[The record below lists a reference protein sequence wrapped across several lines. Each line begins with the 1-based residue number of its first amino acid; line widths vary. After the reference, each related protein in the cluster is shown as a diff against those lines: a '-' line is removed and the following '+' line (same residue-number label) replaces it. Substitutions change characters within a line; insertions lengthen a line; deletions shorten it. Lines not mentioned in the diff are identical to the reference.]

1 MALPRHSLGPAAS
14 ACAGPQGRYPV
25 HQCGDG
31 AGGARGNFP
40 AVEYPRRSR
49 CTRTHRRAPGW
60 PLPIHQPRRGLAGVG
75 LGCRTQSRRRAG
87 AGAELKCQSHL
98 GQNAGGVRDS
108 GGQGRGGNR
117 LHARAQHRLVV
128 VRVSR
133 RRPRPQRTG
142 VGRCGPT
149 RGANPGHRR
158 RQRRERLCR
167 GRKCCRAAGSNR
179 GFRFLSYRGA
189 GDGLARVQRIAAG
202 GGASRIY
209 SSVMDRRVKERLIGA
224 SILVAL
230 VVLVVPE
237 LLSGPKPNT
246 APSPTLPAAAPEP
259 IRNVTVDLTTSKAPA
274 NSEVEPGSPETG
286 ASSSGEPSG
295 ASAGTST
302 GATSGATTGTTAG
315 ATSGASNA
323 ASAAYSPTA
332 ETPIAQSPAPAGT
345 GASPSAHNG
354 APAKQPP
361 RTAAARAASVE
372 SGATSPTSVGH
383 GSWSVQLGS
392 FASRAN

>member
-1 MALPRHSLGPAAS
+1 
-14 ACAGPQGRYPV
+14 
-25 HQCGDG
+25 
-31 AGGARGNFP
+31 
-40 AVEYPRRSR
+40 
-49 CTRTHRRAPGW
+49 
-60 PLPIHQPRRGLAGVG
+60 
-75 LGCRTQSRRRAG
+75 
-87 AGAELKCQSHL
+87 
-98 GQNAGGVRDS
+98 
-108 GGQGRGGNR
+108 
-117 LHARAQHRLVV
+117 
-128 VRVSR
+128 
-133 RRPRPQRTG
+133 
-142 VGRCGPT
+142 
-149 RGANPGHRR
+149 
-158 RQRRERLCR
+158 
-167 GRKCCRAAGSNR
+167 
-179 GFRFLSYRGA
+179 
-189 GDGLARVQRIAAG
+189 
-202 GGASRIY
+202 
-209 SSVMDRRVKERLIGA
+209 MDRRVKERLIGA

-332 ETPIAQSPAPAGT
+332 ETPFAPSPAPAGT

-361 RTAAARAASVE
+361 RTAAARAASVD

-383 GSWSVQLGS
+383 GSWCVQLGS
-392 FASRAN
+392 FASRANADNLTRQIKGQGFSAFVLTGGSGTSVRYRVRVGPLADRESAERIATKLKSLGHVGSLVAPAA